1 MNAVLLWICNALC
14 RNLLL
19 EVSFFRLLCVSFVFF
34 RFFFS
39 GKIGFRSLPR
49 KKERNKKEIN
59 YDRVLAYSRFQI
71 FQWMQFPNEYAKH
84 SVAICFVLF
93 LFFFVVSFLLF
104 CVVFSKEKCRCG
116 IPESPDLRKKENTYK
131 APWCNLLL
139 FCFFILYFCLFLCV
153 SYSVSGFQ

>member
-1 MNAVLLWICNALC
+1 MNMQCTLSQFASW
-14 RNLLL
+14 
-19 EVSFFRLLCVSFVFF
+19 S
-34 RFFFS
+34 FFFS
-39 GKIGFRSLPR
+39 SLVCFFRVFPLFFLRQNWIPESPEE
-49 KKERNKKEIN
+49 ERNKKEIN